1 MTTILQRDLTCSFCG
16 TTDRYPLLGSTNSVG
31 RPDLDTRPPEMMR
44 STMRLWVQECS
55 TCGYVAKDISQPPHA
70 SASLYCGEG
79 GWRGIAYS
87 DYPDLAA
94 RFLKLADLQE
104 GVGHTFEAAWSALRA
119 AWSCDDREDEAHATA
134 CRQRAIGYFSR
145 TVGQV
150 RMFPK
155 EPGAME
161 ALFADIHRRAGDF
174 DGAIHWTDTGIE
186 QRPDSA
192 ISAVLYF
199 QRAKSMVQDRAR
211 YTGEDV

>member
-1 MTTILQRDLTCSFCG
+1 MTTIVPNDLTCTFCG
-16 TTDRYPLLGSTNSVG
+16 NSSRHDLLGSTNSYG
-31 RPDLDTRPPEMMR
+31 RPDLDTRPPEMTR
-44 STMRLWVQECS
+44 STMPLWVQECPH
-55 TCGYVAKDISQPPHA
+55 CGYVAKDISQPPHD
-70 SASLYCGEG
+70 SARLYCGEG
-79 GWRGIAYS
+79 GWRGISYS
-87 DYPDLAA
+87 GYPELAV

-104 GVGHTFEAAWSALRA
+104 AVGHSLEAAWSALRA
-119 AWSCDDREDEAHATA
+119 AWACDDANENERAIA

-150 RMFPK
+150 RMFPQ

-174 DGAIHWTDTGIE
+174 DGAVHWVDSGVE
-186 QRPDSA
+186 QYPDSA

-199 QRAKSMVQDRAR
+199 QRAKAILRDAAR